1 MEQIELSELDLVRG
15 GYGPAADPTHQNAD
29 RRSDYKNSVEQMRGP
44 TGPTGYPQ
52 IQVLPAPG
60 GGGQ

>member
-1 MEQIELSELDLVRG
+1 MEQIELAELNLVRG
-15 GYGPAADPTHQNAD
+15 GYGPAADPSHQKAD
-29 RRSDYKNSVEQMRGP
+29 MRSDYKMAVEQSRGP

-60 GGGQ
+60 GGR